1 MEFMKKFV
9 ALGLL
14 SAVLSSS
21 LLAEGNGVYIGTNYQ
36 LGQARLN
43 SNIYNTGDCTGSVV
57 GCPPGLTANKHNP
70 GGTNINWHS
79 KYANGALNGFGLNV
93 GYKKFFQFKS
103 LDMTSKWF
111 GFRVYGLFDY
121 GHADLGKQVYAPNK
135 IQLDMVSWGVG
146 SDLLADIIDKD
157 NASFGIFGGVAIGGN
172 TWKSSAANYWKE
184 QIIQAKGPDVCTPTY
199 CNPNAPYSTQT
210 STVAFQV
217 WLNFGV
223 RANIY
228 KHNGVEFG
236 VRVPLLINKFLSA
249 GPNATNLYYHLK
261 RDYSL
266 YLGYNYTF

>member
-14 SAVLSSS
+14 SSVLSSS
-21 LLAEGNGVYIGTNYQ
+21 LLAESDGVYVGANYQ

-43 SNIYNTGDCTGSVV
+43 SNIYNTGDCRGSVV
-57 GCPPGLTANKHNP
+57 GCPPGLTANKVNP
-70 GGTNINWHS
+70 EGTNINWHS

-135 IQLDMVSWGVG
+135 IQLDMASWGVG
-146 SDLLADIIDKD
+146 SDLLANIIDKE
-157 NASFGIFGGVAIGGN
+157 NASFGLFGGVAIGGN
-172 TWKSSAANYWKE
+172 TWKSSAANYWKD
-184 QIIQAKGPDVCTPTY
+184 QIRQVKGPNICNTNY
-199 CNPNAPYSTQT
+199 CNPNAPYSTNT
-210 STVAFQV
+210 STVDFQV

-223 RANIY
+223 RTNIY